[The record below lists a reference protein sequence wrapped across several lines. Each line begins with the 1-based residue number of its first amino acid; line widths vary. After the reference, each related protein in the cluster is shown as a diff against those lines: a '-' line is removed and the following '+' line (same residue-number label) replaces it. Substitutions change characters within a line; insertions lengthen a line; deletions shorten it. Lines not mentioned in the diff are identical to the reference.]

1 MKKFLILTL
10 LLLSSFFGFSQNG
23 GQFNENN
30 LIRIEYLGYFNGNH
44 KVNVCNKQNCESR
57 IRTKADR
64 DPAVDIIVPANGC
77 VVVLVARPTSASV
90 SFIAK
95 AETSCPN
102 FTNPDMGRIE
112 IILVSDVLNLVDNN
126 YITIVRGFNTYFVSL
141 VGGVLK
147 SNFGSLS
154 ENQHIV
160 IYNISGVI
168 FYQRKSF
175 VKKTDQIDLNFC
187 LRPGLNF
194 VRVFIDNKFRDNFTF
209 KIYKN

>member
-23 GQFNENN
+23 GQFFENN
-30 LIRIEYLGYFNGNH
+30 VIRLTVIGYSNGQYIFS
-44 KVNVCNKQNCESR
+44 VFNKQTCTAT
-57 IRTKADR
+57 IRTKADT
-64 DPAVDIIVPANGC
+64 DQAVDYNIPPGDSI
-77 VVVLVARPTSASV
+77 LIFTTRPSLTQIK
-90 SFIAK
+90 FRAK
-95 AETSCPN
+95 AETACVS
-102 FTNPDMGRIE
+102 NPDMGWLE
-112 IILVSDVLNLVDNN
+112 IVTTLGTLNLVENN
-126 YITIVRGFNTYFVSL
+126 HITIVRGPNTYFVSL

-160 IYNISGVI
+160 IYNISGLI
-168 FYQRKSF
+168 LYQRKSF

-209 KIYKN
+209 KVYKN